1 MATKPK
7 KPAAPPAPGMVTI
20 EQKAHAYADALALRG
35 KLVTT
40 LRDHLKVV
48 TDEALPD
55 LRKLSAEVAVLH
67 DQLIELLDK
76 NKALF
81 ESPRSVAFHGIKLG
95 FAKGKGKV
103 VIDNPDATIKAIE
116 KKLPEQLDT
125 LAPSARKLS
134 LTALALLDVKT
145 LKSIGGH
152 VSEATDE
159 AFIKCPADDT
169 DKFVEQLTAAY
180 TTTASTSAD
189 TTATT
194 TNQE

>member
-7 KPAAPPAPGMVTI
+7 KPAAAPAPGMVSI
-20 EQKAHAYADALALRG
+20 EEKAHAYADALALRG

-67 DQLIELLDK
+67 DQLKELLDK

-81 ESPRSVAFHGIKLG
+81 ESPRSAAFHGIKLG

-125 LAPSARKLS
+125 LAPSTRKLS

-159 AFIKCPADDT
+159 AFIKCPDDDT
-169 DKFVEQLTAAY
+169 TKFVEQLTAAY
-180 TTTASTSAD
+180 TTTP
-189 TTATT
+189 TTASSATTT

>member
-1 MATKPK
+1 MTMATKAK
-7 KPAAPPAPGMVTI
+7 KASTPPAPGMVSI
-20 EQKAHAYADALALRG
+20 EEKAHAYSEALRLRG
-35 KLVTT
+35 ELVSK
-40 LRDHLKVV
+40 LRDHIKVI

-55 LRKLSAEVAVLH
+55 LRRLSAEVGALH
-67 DQLIELLDK
+67 DQLVELL
-76 NKALF
+76 NTHKALF
-81 ESPRSVAFHGIKLG
+81 ESPRSVAFHGLKLG

-103 VIDNPDATIKAIE
+103 VVDNPEATIKAIE

-152 VSEATDE
+152 VTEATDE

-169 DKFVEQLTAAY
+169 DKFVQQLTAAY
-180 TTTASTSAD
+180 TTTANQ
-189 TTATT
+189 TTAN
-194 TNQE
+194 NQE

>member
-1 MATKPK
+1 
-7 KPAAPPAPGMVTI
+7 MVTI
-20 EQKAHAYADALALRG
+20 EETSHAYAEALALRG
-35 KLVTT
+35 KLVGT

-55 LRKLSAEVAVLH
+55 LKKLSAKVAVLH
-67 DQLIELLDK
+67 DQLIELL
-76 NKALF
+76 NKHKDLF
-81 ESPRSVAFHGIKLG
+81 ESPRSAAFHGIKVG

-159 AFIKCPADDT
+159 PFVKCPSDDT
-169 DKFVEQLTAAY
+169 DKFVEQITAAY
-180 TTTASTSAD
+180 VT

-194 TNQE
+194 KATTNQE